1 MSDKSP
7 VFNLNKY
14 PDFSIA
20 PEKISYLLDEFTK
33 PIFSTS
39 FEGKTVGEAEA
50 YLNRLYKLFKEGVI
64 EVQHQSNY
72 RYILVDA
79 YTTLTLALGKLEEPY
94 YAYSGRTA
102 REIKLRIAK
111 DARDFLYSVL
121 RKLITD
127 SSTSARLSDIQLNH
141 FVLLKE
147 GLSSED
153 KLALLRFCL
162 TDSELLQKCSNEQVY
177 YYFGGI
183 GNRQEKKLI
192 WTGEM
197 VELAIMVDFLVQ
209 DKNKW
214 ELSSRIFKLRKPN
227 GWASDFTSATI
238 RNTYHRAQK
247 RDTFQ
252 QKEERIHNI
261 LSILF

>member
-1 MSDKSP
+1 MPDKSP

-20 PEKISYLLDEFTK
+20 VEQISYLMDEFTK

-39 FEGKTVGEAEA
+39 FEGKTIGEADEW
-50 YLNRLYKLFKEGVI
+50 LNNLYELFKTGVREI
-64 EVQHQSNY
+64 QHHSKY

-79 YTTLTLALGKLEEPY
+79 YTTLTLALGELEKSY

-121 RKLITD
+121 CKLITD
-127 SSTSARLSDIQLNH
+127 SSTSTRLSDIQYNH
-141 FVLLKE
+141 FSHLKD
-147 GLSSED
+147 GLSGEE

-197 VELAIMVDFLVQ
+197 AELAIMIDFIVL
-209 DKNKW
+209 DRNKW
-214 ELSSRIFKLRKPN
+214 ELSSRIFKQRKPN
-227 GWASDFTSATI
+227 GWTSDFTSATI

-252 QKEERIHNI
+252 QKEDRIYNI